1 MRRPRH
7 TEHPIR
13 NQPNIHARRLVQPP
27 DGLQRRPLQHHKRV
41 AGGERVHLALQG
53 QRPEFLQFL
62 RTIEANVPAQLDVH
76 LVMDNYGTHKTPAV
90 KAWFARHPRF
100 HVHFTPTSASWLNQ
114 VERWFATLTEK
125 YIRRGT
131 HRSTRQLEQAI
142 RQYLELNN
150 SDPKPFVWIKSADDI
165 LASIERFC
173 LRISNSGH

>member
-1 MRRPRH
+1 MLHSLVSAGETLGADLRALRK
-7 TEHPIR
+7 
-13 NQPNIHARRLVQPP
+13 AR
-27 DGLQRRPLQHHKRV
+27 GLTLSD
-41 AGGERVHLALQG
+41 LATALG
-53 QRPEFLQFL
+53 RS
-62 RTIEANVPAQLDVH
+62 V
-76 LVMDNYGTHKTPAV
+76 G
-90 KAWFARHPRF
+90 
-100 HVHFTPTSASWLNQ
+100 WLSQ